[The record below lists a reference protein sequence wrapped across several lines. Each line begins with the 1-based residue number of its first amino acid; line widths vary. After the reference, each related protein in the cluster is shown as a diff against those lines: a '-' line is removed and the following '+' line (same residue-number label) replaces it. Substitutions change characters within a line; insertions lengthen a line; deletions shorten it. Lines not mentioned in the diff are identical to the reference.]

1 MSDQSEF
8 SDGSGGSP
16 FLDAL
21 SAFEAGVD
29 KYEAVPDAVFAEPS
43 FGRDQAQFGLLVGRN
58 KVIEFRAGPEGLQA
72 RIGRFTGNRRRPI
85 STAGVAKALGKPVS
99 ETERMVTHIEQ
110 ALRSGIAA
118 YQDTYR
124 RLVIEAYR
132 TENPVTMTPQQDQ
145 HQERIEQAPVIEH
158 APGNEQQQALKHR
171 LNEDPRV
178 RPARPRR
185 SGTHRP
191 TAPFPTERPGRDAPG
206 RSSGLSL

>member
-110 ALRSGIAA
+110 A
-118 YQDTYR
+118 
-124 RLVIEAYR
+124 
-132 TENPVTMTPQQDQ
+132 
-145 HQERIEQAPVIEH
+145 PVIEH

-191 TAPFPTERPGRDAPG
+191 IAPFPTERPGRDAPG